1 MSRPL
6 PRAQPVPP
14 PGPAG
19 SATGP
24 EQGSLLRSSAVM
36 AAGTLVSRVLGFVR
50 AILLTGL
57 LGVSG
62 ALAYDTFATANTVPN
77 QVYNLIAGGLL
88 TAVLVPQITQAAK
101 HEDGGQ
107 AFLDRLL
114 TVALVVLGA
123 VTVLVVAL
131 SPLVP
136 VVFSNGGWDGPTRA
150 LAVAFAFWCLPQV
163 FFYGLYTV
171 LGQVLNARGRFG
183 AYMWAPVL
191 NNVVALV
198 GIGAMYLWIGGFDGR
213 TDPHPPAGWTT
224 GQVALLAGT
233 ATLGVVVQA
242 LVLAVPLRRIG
253 FRYRPRLGWR
263 GVGLGGAGRVAGW
276 TFAAAL
282 VGQLAFVVT
291 SRAVNDAGA
300 RGGPAQAAYGNAY
313 LLFVLPHSLITVS
326 LVTALFTRMS
336 RAAVDG
342 DAAAVRRDLSLG
354 LRLTAVAMVLAT
366 AALLA
371 LGPDLTATLFVGNS
385 VPEARAIGQATMAMS
400 LGLVAFSAQYLF
412 QRAFYAYSEARTPFL
427 VQVPVAGVIAL
438 SSYLAGRGLD
448 ADHVVLGVGL
458 GMAAGYT
465 VGAVLSA
472 LLLRRRLGG
481 LDGARVLRTYVRLAL
496 AGSAAGLAGWVV
508 SLVVH
513 SVLEART
520 AALTSLVVGGT
531 VVVLVFLAGCRAMRV
546 REVDEVAA
554 PLLRRLPAPLGGR

>member
-1 MSRPL
+1 MSQASPRPR
-6 PRAQPVPP
+6 PDRDGQPAAPTS
-14 PGPAG
+14 G
-19 SATGP
+19 S
-24 EQGSLLRSSAVM
+24 EHSSLMRSSALM
-36 AAGTLVSRVLGFVR
+36 AAGTLVSRLLGFVR
-50 AILLTGL
+50 AIMLTGL

-114 TVALVVLGA
+114 TVALVVLGV
-123 VTVLVVAL
+123 VTLLVVAL

-136 VVFSNGGWDGPTRA
+136 DLLGSDDWDARTRA

-171 LGQVLNARGRFG
+171 LGQVLNARGHFG

-191 NNVVALV
+191 NNVVALA
-198 GIGAMYLWIGGFDGR
+198 GIGAMYLWIGGFDR
-213 TDPHPPAGWTT
+213 LTNPHPPSTWTAGQIT
-224 GQVALLAGT
+224 LLAGT
-233 ATLGVVVQA
+233 ATLGVVLQA
-242 LVLAVPLRRIG
+242 LVLAYPLRRIG

-291 SRAVNDAGA
+291 TRAVNDAGA
-300 RGGPAQAAYGNAY
+300 RGGPGQAAYGNAY

-336 RAAVDG
+336 RSAVDG
-342 DAAAVRRDLSLG
+342 DARAVRRDLSLG

-366 AALLA
+366 AGLLA
-371 LGPDLTATLFVGNS
+371 LGPDLTSTLFVGTS
-385 VPEARAIGQATMAMS
+385 VPEARAIGHATMAMS

-427 VQVPVAGVIAL
+427 VQLPVAAVIAL
-438 SSYLAGRGLD
+438 SSLLAGRLD
-448 ADHVVLGVGL
+448 PDRVVLGIGL

-465 VGAVLSA
+465 VGALLSA

-481 LDGARVLRTYVRLAL
+481 LDGARVVRTYVRLVL
-496 AGSAAGLAGWVV
+496 AGLVAGLAGWGV
-508 SLVVH
+508 SGLVH
-513 SVLEART
+513 TVLDGRA
-520 AALTSLVVGGT
+520 AALVALVVGGS
-531 VVVLVFLAGCRAMRV
+531 VLVLLFLAACRAMRV
-546 REVDEVAA
+546 RELDEVAG
-554 PLLRRLPAPLGGR
+554 PLLRRLPAPLGHR

>member
-1 MSRPL
+1 MTQQPE
-6 PRAQPVPP
+6 RAQP
-14 PGPAG
+14 AAA
-19 SATGP
+19 S
-24 EQGSLLRSSAVM
+24 EHRSLLRSSALM

-50 AILLTGL
+50 AIALTGL

-77 QVYNLIAGGLL
+77 QVYNLVAGGLL

-114 TVALVVLGA
+114 TVALVVLGV
-123 VTVLVVAL
+123 VTVVVVAL

-136 VVFSNGGWDGPTRA
+136 VVLSKGTWDGPTRA

-191 NNVVALV
+191 NNVVALA
-198 GIGAMYLWIGGFDGR
+198 GIGAMFLWIGGAGGR
-213 TDPHPPAGWTT
+213 TDPHPPSTWTAG
-224 GQVALLAGT
+224 QIALLAGT
-233 ATLGVVVQA
+233 ATLGVVLQA
-242 LVLAVPLRRIG
+242 LVLAYPLRRIG
-253 FRYRPRLGWR
+253 FHYRPRLGWR
-263 GVGLGGAGRVAGW
+263 GVGLGSAGRVAGW

-282 VGQLAFVVT
+282 LGQLAFVVT
-291 SRAVNDAGA
+291 TRAVNDAGA
-300 RGGPAQAAYGNAY
+300 GGGPAQAAYGNAY

-336 RAAVDG
+336 RSAADG
-342 DAAAVRRDLSLG
+342 DARAVRRDLSLG

-366 AALLA
+366 AGLLA

-385 VPEARAIGQATMAMS
+385 VPEARAIGHATMAMS

-412 QRAFYAYSEARTPFL
+412 QRAFYAYAEARTPFL
-427 VQVPVAGVIAL
+427 VQLPVAGVIAL
-438 SSYLAGRGLD
+438 SSYLAGSHLD
-448 ADHVVLGVGL
+448 ADHIVVGVGL
-458 GMAAGYT
+458 GMATGYT

-472 LLLRRRLGG
+472 VLLRRRLGG
-481 LDGARVLRTYVRLAL
+481 LDGARVLRTYVRLGL
-496 AGSAAGLAGWVV
+496 AGLLSGLAGWGV
-508 SLVVH
+508 SGLAH
-513 SVLEART
+513 TVLDGR
-520 AALTSLVVGGT
+520 AAAIAALVVGGAV
-531 VVVLVFLAGCRAMRV
+531 VVVLFLAACRAMRV
-546 REVDEVAA
+546 RELDEVAA
-554 PLLRRLPAPLGGR
+554 PVLRRLPAPLGTR